1 MFHRIFRSPEFS
13 ARVRRVFPGVPRGFP
28 ARNPAP
34 PSRCVPEPGTRP
46 PGYFGVSQEA
56 QPMTKTLLALATAS
70 TLSLS
75 MAMAQSP
82 TPPAP
87 AEHAAPKASM
97 STDSGSV
104 IAAQKPDEWLATK
117 FRGTSVL
124 GSDGV
129 KIGSV
134 DDILFERNGSI
145 KALVIGVGGFLGIGA
160 KEVAIPFKQFQVV
173 SGTDGKADVLTL
185 SMNKDQL
192 TAAQD
197 FKPYEPPRPAAT
209 TPGPAGGGMRPPMA
223 PSSR

>member
-1 MFHRIFRSPEFS
+1 M
-13 ARVRRVFPGVPRGFP
+13 
-28 ARNPAP
+28 
-34 PSRCVPEPGTRP
+34 RP
-46 PGYFGVSQEA
+46 PGYFGVSQEVKT
-56 QPMTKTLLALATAS
+56 MTKTLLALATAS

-87 AEHAAPKASM
+87 ADTAAPKASM
-97 STDSGSV
+97 AADSGSA

>member
-1 MFHRIFRSPEFS
+1 
-13 ARVRRVFPGVPRGFP
+13 
-28 ARNPAP
+28 
-34 PSRCVPEPGTRP
+34 
-46 PGYFGVSQEA
+46 
-56 QPMTKTLLALATAS
+56 MTKTLLALATAS

-82 TPPAP
+82 TPPA
-87 AEHAAPKASM
+87 AADTAAPKASM
-97 STDSGSV
+97 TADAGST

-124 GSDGV
+124 GSDGA

-185 SMNKDQL
+185 SMTKEQL
-192 TAAQD
+192 ADAQD
-197 FKPYEPPRPAAT
+197 FKAYEPPRPAAT

>member
-1 MFHRIFRSPEFS
+1 MFHRIFVPPDFRAGF
-13 ARVRRVFPGVPRGFP
+13 GVCSRPFG
-28 ARNPAP
+28 ARNPAQR
-34 PSRCVPEPGTRP
+34 SHNVPEPAMRP

-56 QPMTKTLLALATAS
+56 KTMTKTLLALATAS

-82 TPPAP
+82 TPPAS
-87 AEHAAPKASM
+87 ADTAAPKASM
-97 STDSGSV
+97 AADSGSV

-124 GSDGV
+124 GTDGA

-160 KEVAIPFKQFQVV
+160 KEVAVPFKQFQVV
-173 SGTDGKADVLTL
+173 SGTDGKSDVLTL
-185 SMNKDQL
+185 AMTKDQL
-192 TAAQD
+192 ADAQD
-197 FKPYEPPRPAAT
+197 FKPYEPPRPAV
-209 TPGPAGGGMRPPMA
+209 TPGPAGAGGGMRPPMA

>member
-1 MFHRIFRSPEFS
+1 MFHRIF
-13 ARVRRVFPGVPRGFP
+13 VPPDFRAGFGACSRPSRGFR
-28 ARNPAP
+28 ARNPAQR
-34 PSRCVPEPGTRP
+34 SQNVPEPAVRP
-46 PGYFGVSQEA
+46 SSYFPVSQEA
-56 QPMTKTLLALATAS
+56 KPMTKTLLALATAS
-70 TLSLS
+70 TLTLS

-82 TPPAP
+82 TPADT
-87 AEHAAPKASM
+87 AAPKASM
-97 STDSGSV
+97 TADSGSV

-124 GSDGV
+124 GSDGA

-173 SGTDGKADVLTL
+173 SGSDGKSDVLTL
-185 SMNKDQL
+185 SMTKDQL
-192 TAAQD
+192 ANAED
-197 FKPYEPPRPAAT
+197 FKAYEPPRPAV
-209 TPGPAGGGMRPPMA
+209 TPGPAGAGGGMRPPMA

>member
-1 MFHRIFRSPEFS
+1 
-13 ARVRRVFPGVPRGFP
+13 
-28 ARNPAP
+28 
-34 PSRCVPEPGTRP
+34 
-46 PGYFGVSQEA
+46 
-56 QPMTKTLLALATAS
+56 MTKTLLALATAS
-70 TLSLS
+70 TLTLS

-82 TPPAP
+82 MPPAP
-87 AEHAAPKASM
+87 ADTAASM
-97 STDSGSV
+97 TADSASV

-124 GSDGV
+124 GSDGA

-160 KEVAIPFKQFQVV
+160 KDVAIPFKQFQVV

-185 SMNKDQL
+185 SMTKDQL
-192 TAAQD
+192 TDAQD
-197 FKPYEPPRPAAT
+197 FKPYEPPRPAV
-209 TPGPAGGGMRPPMA
+209 TPAPAGGGMRPPMA